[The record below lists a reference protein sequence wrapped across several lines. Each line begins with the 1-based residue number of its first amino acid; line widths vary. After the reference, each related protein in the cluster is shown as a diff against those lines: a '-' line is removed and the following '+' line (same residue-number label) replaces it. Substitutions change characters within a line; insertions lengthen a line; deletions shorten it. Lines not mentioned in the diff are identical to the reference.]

1 MKPTNCSVPALE
13 AAIQK
18 AGSQSALA
26 RLIGK
31 KQPHIH
37 KWLHSP
43 NPMRPENCVLVGNAV
58 GIPYRDFRPTDW
70 HLIWPHP
77 AEAAA
82 PGHMGACT
90 SDGRQHDAL
99 RAGVD

>member
-1 MKPTNCSVPALE
+1 MKPTNCSAPALLR
-13 AAIQK
+13 AIEK

-43 NPMRPENCVLVGNAV
+43 NAMRPENCVLVGAAV
-58 GIPYRDFRPTDW
+58 GIPYRDFRPYDW
-70 HLIWPHP
+70 KLIWPEP
-77 AEAAA
+77 AEPAKE
-82 PGHMGACT
+82 
-90 SDGRQHDAL
+90 
-99 RAGVD
+99 RA

>member
-1 MKPTNCSVPALE
+1 MEPKNCSVQALQ

-37 KWLHSP
+37 KWLHSR
-43 NPMRPENCVLVGNAV
+43 NAMRPENCVLVGNAV
-58 GIPYRDFRPTDW
+58 GIPYKDFRPADW
-70 HLIWPHP
+70 QLIWPELVDLSHRADASDDVQPP
-77 AEAAA
+77 AGTPDRKE
-82 PGHMGACT
+82 G
-90 SDGRQHDAL
+90 D
-99 RAGVD
+99 

>member
-1 MKPTNCSVPALE
+1 MNPANPSVAALNI
-13 AAIQK
+13 AIKK

-43 NPMRPENCVLVGNAV
+43 RPMRAENCVLVGEAV
-58 GIPYRDFRPTDW
+58 GIPYWQFRPDDW
-70 HLIWPHP
+70 RDVWP
-77 AEAAA
+77 
-82 PGHMGACT
+82 
-90 SDGRQHDAL
+90 DL
-99 RAGVD
+99 RRPELQAVYQLEREELQ

>member
-1 MKPTNCSVPALE
+1 MEPKNCSVQALR

-37 KWLHSP
+37 KWLHSR
-43 NPMRPENCVLVGNAV
+43 NAMRPENCVLVGNAV
-58 GIPYRDFRPTDW
+58 GIPYKDFRPVDW
-70 HLIWPHP
+70 QLIWPELADLSH
-77 AEAAA
+77 
-82 PGHMGACT
+82 
-90 SDGRQHDAL
+90 
-99 RAGVD
+99 RAGASDDVQPPTGTPDRKEGE

>member
-1 MKPTNCSVPALE
+1 MEPKNCSVPALQ

-37 KWLHSP
+37 KWLHSR
-43 NPMRPENCVLVGNAV
+43 NAMRPENCVLVGNAV
-58 GIPYRDFRPTDW
+58 GIPYRDFRPGDW
-70 HLIWPHP
+70 ELIWPDFVDLVERSAASDDVQPP
-77 AEAAA
+77 A
-82 PGHMGACT
+82 GT
-90 SDGRQHDAL
+90 SDRKEGA
-99 RAGVD
+99 

>member
-1 MKPTNCSVPALE
+1 MKPTNCSVPALL

-43 NPMRPENCVLVGNAV
+43 NAMRPENCVLVGSAV

-70 HLIWPHP
+70 HLIWPDP
-77 AEAAA
+77 TVAAA
-82 PGHMGACT
+82 PRRSGVCA
-90 SDGRQHDAL
+90 SDGRQSDAV
-99 RAGVD
+99 RTGVD

>member
-1 MKPTNCSVPALE
+1 MKPTNCSVPALL

-43 NPMRPENCVLVGNAV
+43 NAMRPENCVLVGNAV

-70 HLIWPHP
+70 HLIWPDP
-77 AEAAA
+77 AVAAE
-82 PGHMGACT
+82 PGRLGACT
-90 SDGRQHDAL
+90 AEGGQRDAL
-99 RAGVD
+99 RTGVD

>member
-1 MKPTNCSVPALE
+1 MELTNCSVPALL

-18 AGSQSALA
+18 VGSQSALA

-37 KWLHSP
+37 KWLHSR

-58 GIPYRDFRPTDW
+58 GIPYRNFRPNDW
-70 HLIWPHP
+70 QSIWPEL
-77 AEAAA
+77 A
-82 PGHMGACT
+82 GGAT
-90 SDGRQHDAL
+90 GESK
-99 RAGVD
+99 

>member
-1 MKPTNCSVPALE
+1 MKPTNCSVPALQR
-13 AAIQK
+13 AIEK

-43 NPMRPENCVLVGNAV
+43 NAMRPENCVLVGAAV
-58 GIPYRDFRPTDW
+58 GIPYRDFRPDDW
-70 HLIWPHP
+70 HQIWPEL
-77 AEAAA
+77 AELAKEEA
-82 PGHMGACT
+82 
-90 SDGRQHDAL
+90 
-99 RAGVD
+99 